1 MLLFA
6 YVMDGSVPFHLVQQA
21 AEIQQSGFGL
31 FFHRFRFDEVRASH
45 DIFQS
50 RESHFRQVFT
60 DLLGQEAEIVYYVL
74 VMSAEVAA
82 QYRVLGSHPDGTSVG
97 VALAHHD
104 ASQYDKDSSAES
116 EFFSPEEGHADDVA
130 PRLELSVS
138 L

>member
-6 YVMDGSVPFHLVQQA
+6 YMMDGSIPFHLVQKA
-21 AEIQQSGFGL
+21 AEVQQSGLGL
-31 FFHRFRFDEVRASH
+31 FLCRFKFDEVRASH

-104 ASQYDKDSSAES
+104 ASQYDKDGRAEP
-116 EFFSPEEGHADDVA
+116 EFFRTE
-130 PRLELSVS
+130 
-138 L
+138 